1 MSKNPLATAMVIPLM
16 MAGMRFGQHKS
27 NVGQPRQTPA
37 IPRNDDAHLE
47 AARLKRE
54 RKAARKGGSK

>member
-1 MSKNPLATAMVIPLM
+1 MVIPLM
-16 MAGMRFGQHKS
+16 MAGMRFGQYEG

-37 IPRNDDAHLE
+37 PPRNDDAHLE